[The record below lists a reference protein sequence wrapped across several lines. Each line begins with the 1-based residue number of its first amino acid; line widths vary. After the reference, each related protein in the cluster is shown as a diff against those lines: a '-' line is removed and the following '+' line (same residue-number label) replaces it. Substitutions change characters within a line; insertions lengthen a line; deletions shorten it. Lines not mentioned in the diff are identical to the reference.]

1 MFYQENKINH
11 LKTCAVCRK
20 TFSDPRII
28 PCGHTFCKYCIITL
42 KNKED
47 ETKLTCFKCQK
58 EHTMINTTDFRVN
71 MIVCELIEEKPNEVI
86 HSKNMAELK
95 KSLNLLYE
103 GIESLQSNLD
113 NGALAIYEHCSKLRR
128 DVQLNTELLIEK
140 IKDYN
145 EKLINEINDVY
156 TSR

>member
-1 MFYQENKINH
+1 
-11 LKTCAVCRK
+11 
-20 TFSDPRII
+20 
-28 PCGHTFCKYCIITL
+28 
-42 KNKED
+42 
-47 ETKLTCFKCQK
+47 
-58 EHTMINTTDFRVN
+58 MINTTDFRVN